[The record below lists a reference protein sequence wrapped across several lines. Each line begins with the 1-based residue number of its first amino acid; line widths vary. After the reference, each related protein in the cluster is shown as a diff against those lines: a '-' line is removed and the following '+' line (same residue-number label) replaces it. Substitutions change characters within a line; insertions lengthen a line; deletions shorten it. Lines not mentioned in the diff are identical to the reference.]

1 MNRPKHFIFFIC
13 FVQEIYLPLHQYR
26 NMTTSTTTLCLSA
39 HDELYII
46 DLKKVIYMQADD
58 HYTHVFYSSTTHFM
72 VPYGLGDI
80 ESRLMN
86 VPRAKSQF
94 IRLGRKYI
102 INLKLIFRI
111 STIKETLSLT
121 DGYNGTI
128 EIHVSKPVLRS
139 LIDLMK
145 Q

>member
-1 MNRPKHFIFFIC
+1 MPTPI
-13 FVQEIYLPLHQYR
+13 
-26 NMTTSTTTLCLSA
+26 TTLCLSA

-58 HYTHVFYSSTTHFM
+58 HYTHIFYSSTTHFM

-86 VPRAKSQF
+86 VPRAKSKF

-102 INLKLIFRI
+102 INLNLVFRI

-121 DGYNGTI
+121 DGLNGTI

-139 LIDLMK
+139 LIELMK

>member
-1 MNRPKHFIFFIC
+1 M
-13 FVQEIYLPLHQYR
+13 QEKTASMP
-26 NMTTSTTTLCLSA
+26 TPPVTTLSLSA

-46 DLKKVIYMQADD
+46 DLDKVIYMQADD
-58 HYTHVFYSSTTHFM
+58 HYTHVFYSSTVHFM
-72 VPYGLGDI
+72 VPYGLGEIEQRLSDI
-80 ESRLMN
+80 PHVKE
-86 VPRAKSQF
+86 QF

-102 INLKLIFRI
+102 INLRLIFRI

-121 DGYNGTI
+121 DAHNDTI

-139 LIDLMK
+139 LIELMK

>member
-1 MNRPKHFIFFIC
+1 MRRKTASMPTPP
-13 FVQEIYLPLHQYR
+13 V
-26 NMTTSTTTLCLSA
+26 TTLSLSA

-46 DLKKVIYMQADD
+46 DLDKVIYM
-58 HYTHVFYSSTTHFM
+58 HIPHVK
-72 VPYGLGDI
+72 
-80 ESRLMN
+80 E
-86 VPRAKSQF
+86 QF

-102 INLKLIFRI
+102 INLRLIFRI

-121 DGYNGTI
+121 DAHNGTI

-139 LIDLMK
+139 LIELMK

>member
-1 MNRPKHFIFFIC
+1 MPMPP
-13 FVQEIYLPLHQYR
+13 V
-26 NMTTSTTTLCLSA
+26 TTLSLSA

-46 DLKKVIYMQADD
+46 DLEKVIYMQADD
-58 HYTHVFYSSTTHFM
+58 HYTHIYYSSTVHFM
-72 VPYGLGDI
+72 VPYGLGEIEQRLSDI
-80 ESRLMN
+80 PHVKE
-86 VPRAKSQF
+86 QF

-102 INLKLIFRI
+102 INLRLIFRI

-121 DGYNGTI
+121 DAHNDTI

-139 LIDLMK
+139 LIELMK

>member
-1 MNRPKHFIFFIC
+1 MFKKYT
-13 FVQEIYLPLHQYR
+13 YLCIITR
-26 NMTTSTTTLCLSA
+26 NMPTSTTTLCLSA

-102 INLKLIFRI
+102 IHLNLVFRI
-111 STIKETLSLT
+111 STIKETLSLA
-121 DGYNGTI
+121 DGLNGTI

-139 LIDLMK
+139 LIELMK

>member
-1 MNRPKHFIFFIC
+1 MIA
-13 FVQEIYLPLHQYR
+13 YPLWASAGKIQGKTAS
-26 NMTTSTTTLCLSA
+26 MPTPPVTTLSLSA

-46 DLKKVIYMQADD
+46 DLDKVIYMQADD
-58 HYTHVFYSSTTHFM
+58 HYTHVCYSSTAHFM
-72 VPYGLGDI
+72 VPYGLGEIEQRLSDI
-80 ESRLMN
+80 PHVKE
-86 VPRAKSQF
+86 QF

-102 INLKLIFRI
+102 INLRLIFRI

-121 DGYNGTI
+121 DANNGTI

-139 LIDLMK
+139 LIELLK